1 MISEIYEQVHSLLD
15 LATKYGFNKNLWHN
29 YLAYLIATT
38 ETPFTLVSEKVG
50 ANEGSVNAF
59 ALNDFRI
66 FRELFNYDFSPI
78 EEALGINCFTVLLN
92 YTAVGKPER
101 VFNRSVSE
109 KVQKLSA
116 GIESVEDSLRERN
129 AALQSGAVSGDP
141 ADVTAAEEI
150 WSPEQEMYDIIT
162 GFYKEYGVGKFGL
175 NKAFRVNDDNKE
187 EEFLIP
193 ITATSDVQ
201 LEDLIGYDLQKQ
213 KLIANTE
220 AFVNGRMANNVLLYG
235 DAGTGKSTS
244 IKAILNRYYSQ
255 GLRMIEV
262 YKHQFKDLQ
271 RIITEVKN
279 RNYRFIIYMDD
290 LSFEEFEIE
299 YKYLKA
305 VIEGGLETK
314 PENVLIYATSN
325 RRHLIKETWSD
336 RNDRSDDEMH
346 RSDTVQEKLSLV
358 ARFGVAIGYLKPS
371 HQEYL
376 HIVRE
381 LAKKYPQITLTEEE
395 LALKA
400 NQWELRSGGASGRT
414 AQQFINYLVGS
425 AEG

>member
-1 MISEIYEQVHSLLD
+1 MQ
-15 LATKYGFNKNLWHN
+15 
-29 YLAYLIATT
+29 
-38 ETPFTLVSEKVG
+38 
-50 ANEGSVNAF
+50 
-59 ALNDFRI
+59 
-66 FRELFNYDFSPI
+66 ELSARI
-78 EEALGINCFTVLLN
+78 EEACRPQGGP
-92 YTAVGKPER
+92 AV
-101 VFNRSVSE
+101 
-109 KVQKLSA
+109 
-116 GIESVEDSLRERN
+116 D
-129 AALQSGAVSGDP
+129 AAADAAVD
-141 ADVTAAEEI
+141 AR
-150 WSPEQEMYDIIT
+150 SPEQEMYDIIT

-201 LEDLIGYDLQKQ
+201 LDDLIGYELQKQ

-220 AFVNGRMANNVLLYG
+220 AFVHGRMANNVLLYG

-244 IKAILNRYYSQ
+244 IKAILNRYYDQ

-271 RIITEVKN
+271 RIITEIKN

-325 RRHLIKETWSD
+325 RRHIIRETWSD
-336 RNDRSDDEMH
+336 RTDRSDDEMH

-358 ARFGVAIGYLKPS
+358 ARFGVTIGYLKPS

-381 LAKKYPQITLTEEE
+381 LAKRYPEITLTEEE

-414 AQQFINYLVGS
+414 AQQFINYLVGN
-425 AEG
+425 AES